1 MATLEGKRCFTLSV
15 FSPLRSATRSKTR
28 PSGERVG
35 PAGRRVP
42 SVVAYG
48 KDAMIGLVLVF
59 AYVLVQGGVLVAL
72 GARRDRLSP
81 LSRDFWTA

>member
-1 MATLEGKRCFTLSV
+1 
-15 FSPLRSATRSKTR
+15 
-28 PSGERVG
+28 
-35 PAGRRVP
+35 
-42 SVVAYG
+42 
-48 KDAMIGLVLVF
+48 MIGLVLVF